1 MNLNVICEPRRVAT
15 HRLQTT
21 ELDWSSLSTIN
32 QYMRNPELDWIKMV
46 MATGTLGAEE
56 LLQGDREAH
65 RNFKGRHS
73 HEGWVCRV
81 NQALEQ
87 LSKRRFYGK
96 QLLKH
101 HLMKLEK
108 KRWQS
113 KAKVV
118 ETKDMRMVGEH
129 SPWIYYPVLCSS
141 RLWATRRHPRWRMV
155 HFLD

>member
-1 MNLNVICEPRRVAT
+1 MWAPESCNPQIANHWTRLIISQYHKPIYEKPRARLNQDGDGHWYP
-15 HRLQTT
+15 
-21 ELDWSSLSTIN
+21 WS
-32 QYMRNPELDWIKMV
+32 W
-46 MATGTLGAEE
+46 GAASRW
-56 LLQGDREAH
+56 QAH